1 MKLLSAVISLC
12 CSFWMIIYLYGL
24 KEVSSAK
31 YNSIFQILPLVL
43 IAIAIYCFYAYG
55 REKEM

>member
-24 KEVSSAK
+24 REVSSAK
-31 YNSIFQILPLVL
+31 YNSVFQLLPLVL
-43 IAIAIYCFYAYG
+43 IAISIYCFYAYAK
-55 REKEM
+55 EKNK